1 MGRSEVTCSFFFLC
15 FLAQICTDRS
25 QFPSGWV
32 HSTELSGT
40 IAVFTPDES
49 GPMEMFTQRKITNAH
64 QVFDKYSCYSN
75 EKNNHVQVPQLWLA
89 CTMISVES
97 MQVLARFGFGNRHPS
112 GWCFSASQHK
122 LSDLHAGVSS
132 LRSMPSSLCSAGHE
146 TCLWVVQWALSYL
159 LHIGQHLL
167 CLLQNV
173 GERSRERVLIHMGN
187 QALKAKL
194 FKALC
199 TFQYSVTHLLHS

>member
-15 FLAQICTDRS
+15 FLAQICTDTS

-32 HSTELSGT
+32 RSTELSGT

-49 GPMEMFTQRKITNAH
+49 GPMEMFTQRKITDVH

-75 EKNNHVQVPQLWLA
+75 EKTTMCKFHNCDLLA
-89 CTMISVES
+89 PWSLLRARRCW
-97 MQVLARFGFGNRHPS
+97 QGLVLVTDIPEDDV
-112 GWCFSASQHK
+112 SQHHSTNSQTFM
-122 LSDLHAGVSS
+122 LECPA

-167 CLLQNV
+167 CLLQNA

-194 FKALC
+194 SKAFC
-199 TFQYSVTHLLHS
+199 SFQYSVTHLLHS